1 MRFADPGFLNLLWAL
16 PALAVFLFWALHR
29 RRVRMRR
36 LIADPLLARLTADH
50 SRVRAGLRIVLLL
63 AFYTFAV
70 LALARPQWGAR
81 LEAVHRRGVDVIL
94 AIDTSFS
101 MNAEDVVP
109 DRLAVARNAV
119 RGLLSRLRGDRAG
132 LVAFAGSA
140 TVECPLTLDYGAVA
154 LFLDA
159 IETGIIPEPG
169 TSLAAAI
176 EAANSA
182 FIARETRYKV
192 LVLFTDGEDLEGQV
206 DAAVRKARESGV
218 IIYCVGIGTPEGRP
232 VPVRDDKGN
241 VVEYRRDPN
250 GQVVISR
257 LDETALD
264 RIAETS
270 GGRYFRATPAA
281 SELDDLAEEISA
293 QERKELESRLF
304 QNFEDRFQY
313 PLSLAFVA
321 LALNIGLPER
331 RDPSR
336 RRRGARSWIR
346 GRGHHED

>member
-1 MRFADPGFLNLLWAL
+1 MRFADPGFLKLLWAL
-16 PALAVFLFWALHR
+16 PVLAVFLFWTLHN
-29 RRVRMRR
+29 RRVRLRR
-36 LIADPLLARLTADH
+36 LIADPLLNRLTADH
-50 SRVRAGLRIVLLL
+50 SRLRAGLRIVLLL
-63 AFYTFAV
+63 AFYTFTV

-81 LEAVHRRGVDVIL
+81 LETVHRRGVDVVL
-94 AIDTSFS
+94 AIDTSLS

-109 DRLAVARNAV
+109 SRMAVARNAV
-119 RGLLSRLRGDRAG
+119 RGLLSRLRGDRVA

-140 TVECPLTLDYGAVA
+140 TVECPLTLDYGAVS

-159 IETGIIPEPG
+159 IAAGITPDPG

-176 EAANSA
+176 QSANST
-182 FIARETRYKV
+182 FIAKETRYKV

-206 DAAVRKARESGV
+206 EEAARDARGSGV

-232 VPVRDDKGN
+232 VPVRDEKGD
-241 VVEYRRDPN
+241 VVEYRRDLN

-257 LDETALD
+257 LDESALQ
-264 RIAETS
+264 RIAENS

-304 QNFEDRFQY
+304 QNYEDRFQY

-321 LALNIGLPER
+321 LALNIWLPER

-336 RRRGARSWIR
+336 RKRGEVSWLR
-346 GRGHHED
+346 GGTHHED

>member
-1 MRFADPGFLNLLWAL
+1 MQFAKPELLHLLWAL
-16 PALAVFLFWALHR
+16 PVLGVFLSWALHN
-29 RRVRMRR
+29 RRVRLKK
-36 LIADPLLARLTADH
+36 LIADPLLARLTDEH
-50 SRVRAGLRIVLLL
+50 SRVRAGFRIALFL
-63 AFYTFAV
+63 AFYTLAI

-81 LEAVHRRGVDVIL
+81 LETVHRRGVDVL
-94 AIDTSFS
+94 AALDTSYS
-101 MNAEDVVP
+101 MNAEDIVP
-109 DRLAVARNAV
+109 NRLAVARNAV

-140 TVECPLTLDYGAVA
+140 TVECPLTLDYGAVT

-159 IETGIIPEPG
+159 VETGSIPEPG

-176 EAANSA
+176 QAANSA

-206 DAAVRKARESGV
+206 DEAVKKARESGV

-232 VPVRDDKGN
+232 VPVRDQKGD
-241 VVEYRRDPN
+241 VVEYRRDPK

-257 LDETALD
+257 LDETTLR
-264 RIAETS
+264 RIAEAS

-281 SELDDLAEEISA
+281 SELDALAEEIS
-293 QERKELESRLF
+293 QLEKKELESRLF

-313 PLSLAFVA
+313 PLLLAFVS
-321 LALNIGLPER
+321 LVLYVWLPER

-336 RRRGARSWIR
+336 RGRVARLWIR
-346 GRGHHED
+346 GGERNEN